1 MNVGFLCGFRIEREI
16 CNLFILNILGM
27 YICAQSYTHARLIY
41 STVDLLLLEF
51 DIGVERGESTYVL

>member
-1 MNVGFLCGFRIEREI
+1 MNVGFLCGFRTERGI

-27 YICAQSYTHARLIY
+27 YICAQSYTHTPLIY
-41 STVDLLLLEF
+41 STVDLMLLEF